1 MSKGKLI
8 DEVKRAG
15 GTMANPGV
23 AAQAVDAVFDGLAR
37 LAAADEPVLI
47 RGFGKFQV
55 KPRAARKG
63 RNPRT
68 GDEVQIAARKVLTFS
83 DKRGG

>member
-1 MSKGKLI
+1 MSKTRLI
-8 DEVKRAG
+8 EEVKRAG
-15 GTMANPGV
+15 GAMTSQGV
-23 AAQAVDAVFDGLAR
+23 ASQAVDAVFDGLSR
-37 LAAADEPVLI
+37 LAAAGEPVLI

-55 KPRAARKG
+55 KDRAARKG

-83 DKRGG
+83 DKRSV